1 MSAKTENEI
10 TINGVDYVKKSS
22 IPKQHSTAKSK
33 GRMPFVL
40 IRSYASGVHFGYLKS
55 KKPLG
60 ERFVIELV
68 DSRRVHY
75 WDGACSLSQLALEG
89 TKAPANCRI
98 SVELPLIEIAE
109 VIEIIPLSKEASE
122 NLKGVP
128 VWKK

>member
-1 MSAKTENEI
+1 MTTKSENEI
-10 TINGVDYVKKSS
+10 TVNGIVYVKKSS
-22 IPKQHSTAKSK
+22 IPKQSAGAKLK
-33 GRMPFVL
+33 GKMPYVL

-60 ERFVIELV
+60 DRFVVELE

-98 SVELPLIEIAE
+98 SVEVQLIEIAE
-109 VIEIIPLSKEASE
+109 VIEIIPLSKKAAE